1 MIPVISQG
9 WNEQDNE
16 GGGFMANAQTLFG
29 IGAYLLVMII
39 IGLWCA
45 RKSNANPE
53 EYFLANRGFG
63 PWVAALSAEA
73 SDMSGWLL
81 MGLPGVA
88 YFTGYGEAFWTALG
102 LFIGTWINWAV
113 VAKRLRAYSEIADNA
128 ITLPEFFSKRF
139 HDEKKVLLSIA
150 ALISLIF
157 FSIYVG
163 AQFITFGKL
172 FSYVFNANTVAMVI
186 LGAALVLTYT
196 LLGGFMAVGMTD
208 LIQGLLMVSA
218 LVLVL
223 VFGVFNAGGISGIA
237 ENLANFPRFTD
248 FFGIAVPIMEN
259 GAQKLVNGV
268 PQFGPGADY
277 GFLVIVSTM
286 AWGLGY
292 FGMPQ
297 VLVRF
302 MAVKKT
308 SLIRTSRRIAVTWCF
323 IAQVAAVLIG
333 VIGRAYLPSLLT
345 TASDAEN
352 IFIHLGIRFFP
363 PLLAGIV
370 ISGIL
375 AASMS
380 SSDSFMLIVAS
391 SLANDIFKDLFKKD
405 ASEVLVMWVARIT
418 MLGVTVFG
426 IAIALSGNQSI
437 FRVVSYAWAGLGACF
452 GPLILFSLFWKRTT
466 FPAAVAGMLS
476 GGFTVVFWK
485 NVLSGLGGPF
495 AVYELLPA
503 FIISALVIF
512 VVSLSTKKP
521 SAEIEA
527 EFERAKTAEF

>member
-1 MIPVISQG
+1 MIV
-9 WNEQDNE
+9 
-16 GGGFMANAQTLFG
+16 
-29 IGAYLLVMII
+29 

-45 RKSNANPE
+45 RKSNTNPE
-53 EYFLANRGFG
+53 EYFLASRRFG
-63 PWVAALSAEA
+63 PWLAALSAEA

-102 LFIGTWINWAV
+102 LFIGTWVNWAI
-113 VAKRLRAYSEIADNA
+113 VAKRLRVYSQITDNA

-139 HDEKKVLLSIA
+139 HDEKRILLAIA
-150 ALISLIF
+150 ALISLVF

-172 FSYVFNANTVAMVI
+172 FSYVFNANMVAMVI

-208 LIQGLLMVSA
+208 LVQGLLMVAA
-218 LVLVL
+218 LLLVL
-223 VFGVFNAGGISGIA
+223 VFGFFNAGGMTGIA
-237 ENLANFPRFTD
+237 RNLENFPRFTD
-248 FFGIAVPIMEN
+248 FFGIATPAMEN
-259 GAQKLVNGV
+259 GVQQVVNGV
-268 PQFGPGADY
+268 PQFGPGGDY
-277 GFLVIVSTM
+277 GFLSIVSTM

-297 VLVRF
+297 VLIRF
-302 MAVKKT
+302 MAIKKT
-308 SLIRTSRRIAVTWCF
+308 SMIRPSRNIAVIWCF
-323 IAQVAAVLIG
+323 LAQSAAVLIG
-333 VIGRAYLPSLLT
+333 IIGRAHLPGLLT

-352 IFIHLGIRFFP
+352 IFIHLGTRFFP
-363 PLLAGIV
+363 PLLAGVV

-380 SSDSFMLIVAS
+380 SSDSYMLIVAS

-405 ASEVLVMWVARIT
+405 ASEAMVMWIARLT
-418 MLGVTVFG
+418 MLAVTVFG
-426 IAIALSGNQSI
+426 ICIALSGNQSI
-437 FRVVSYAWAGLGACF
+437 FRVVSYAWAGLGAAF

-476 GGFTVVFWK
+476 GGIMVVLWK
-485 NVLSGLGGPF
+485 NLISKLGGVF
-495 AVYELLPA
+495 AIYELLPA

-512 VVSLSTKKP
+512 LVSLVTEKP
-521 SAEIEA
+521 AAEIEA
-527 EFERAKTAEF
+527 EFEKAKTAEF

>member
-1 MIPVISQG
+1 MTT
-9 WNEQDNE
+9 
-16 GGGFMANAQTLFG
+16 ANVQTL
-29 IGAYLLVMII
+29 IGMGGYLVAMIVV
-39 IGLWCA
+39 GLWYA
-45 RKSNANPE
+45 RRSNSNLE
-53 EYFLANRGFG
+53 EYFLAKRGFG

-113 VAKRLRAYSEIADNA
+113 VAKRLRAYSQIADNA

-139 HDEKKVLLSIA
+139 HDKRRVLLAIA
-150 ALISLIF
+150 AVISLVF

-172 FSYVFNANTVAMVI
+172 FSYVFNANMLAMVV
-186 LGAALVLTYT
+186 LGAVLVLFYT

-208 LIQGLLMVSA
+208 LIQGFLMIGALL
-218 LVLVL
+218 LVLA
-223 VFGVFNAGGISGIA
+223 FAFFHAGGVAGIA
-237 ENLANFPRFTD
+237 DNLAAFPRFTD
-248 FFGIAVPIMEN
+248 FFGIATPVLE
-259 GAQKLVNGV
+259 GGVQKAANGV
-268 PQFGPGADY
+268 PRFGPGADY
-277 GFLVIVSTM
+277 GFLAIVSTM

-302 MAVKKT
+302 MALKKT
-308 SLIRTSRRIAVTWCF
+308 SMVRPSRNIAVIWCF
-323 IAQVAAVLIG
+323 LAQTAAVLIG
-333 VIGRAYLPSLLT
+333 IIGRSYLPALLT
-345 TASDAEN
+345 SAGDAEN
-352 IFIHLGIRFFP
+352 IFLHLGTRFFP
-363 PLLAGIV
+363 PLLAGII

-380 SSDSFMLIVAS
+380 SSDSYMLIVAS
-391 SLANDIFKDLFKKD
+391 SLANDIFKDVIKKD
-405 ASEVLVMWVARIT
+405 AGEALVMWVARIS
-418 MLGVTVFG
+418 MLSVTVFG
-426 IAIALSGNQSI
+426 VMIAVSGNDSI
-437 FRVVSYAWAGLGACF
+437 FRVVSYAWAGLGASF

-476 GGFTVVFWK
+476 GGFMVIFWK
-485 NVLSGLGGPF
+485 NVIAKLGGPF

-503 FIISALVIF
+503 FIISCIVILA
-512 VVSLSTKKP
+512 VSLVTEKP
-521 SAEIEA
+521 SAAIEK
-527 EFERAKTAEF
+527 EFEAAKTAEF